1 MAHAYFHYIQ
11 NVLWPNYYRNL
22 ANGILGNQAVW
33 EGLASWLSCVW
44 CCLVSLSNRFKSS
57 SKIFYWPFQ
66 GGTSLWIFY
75 VFSVLCLLCL
85 CSRLFICALWSPA
98 GKGLTSWLSFVVCN
112 CEFDHCLTGLSPP
125 VKYFTD
131 RSKAVL
137 LCGSFMFFLSCVCYV
152 FVHVCSFVPC
162 GHLLGKGWPL
172 GSRLW
177 CVTVSLLFSPWYPGS
192 GVVLDC
198 IDPWSLHPY
207 LLLTYFVHSSGYWFK
222 RKTQNSQMFYQALA
236 LRGISSQYHHRNQC
250 YTYRQ
255 CLERVIALIK
265 VRVIILFAMLQFIQ
279 SSPKNRISFTCNV
292 II

>member
-1 MAHAYFHYIQ
+1 MKSWVTKRYERG
-11 NVLWPNYYRNL
+11 WP
-22 ANGILGNQAVW
+22 LGSLVFDVF
-33 EGLASWLSCVW
+33 LCFYHFPIW
-44 CCLVSLSNRFKSS
+44 CPGSGVDLIVSIPN
-57 SKIFYWPFQ
+57 
-66 GGTSLWIFY
+66 
-75 VFSVLCLLCL
+75 
-85 CSRLFICALWSPA
+85 
-98 GKGLTSWLSFVVCN
+98 
-112 CEFDHCLTGLSPP
+112 HCLTGLSPP

-152 FVHVCSFVPC
+152 FVRVCLYVLC

-177 CVTVSLLFSPWYPGS
+177 CLTVSLLLSHWYPGS

-207 LLLTYFVHSSGYWFK
+207 LLLSYFVHSSGYWFK
-222 RKTQNSQMFYQALA
+222 RKTQNSQMFYQTLA

-255 CLERVIALIK
+255 CLERVMALIK
-265 VRVIILFAMLQFIQ
+265 VRVIILFAMLPFIQ

>member
-57 SKIFYWPFQ
+57 SKIFHWPFQ

-131 RSKAVL
+131 CSKAVL
-137 LCGSFMFFLSCVCYV
+137 LCGSFMFFFCLV
-152 FVHVCSFVPC
+152 FAMSLFTSVYLCLVVTCWE
-162 GHLLGKGWPL
+162 KGDL
-172 GSRLW
+172 
-177 CVTVSLLFSPWYPGS
+177 
-192 GVVLDC
+192 
-198 IDPWSLHPY
+198 
-207 LLLTYFVHSSGYWFK
+207 
-222 RKTQNSQMFYQALA
+222 LA
-236 LRGISSQYHHRNQC
+236 LVCG
-250 YTYRQ
+250 
-255 CLERVIALIK
+255 V
-265 VRVIILFAMLQFIQ
+265 
-279 SSPKNRISFTCNV
+279 
-292 II
+292 